1 MADFGSGTI
10 KARVPREKLELAAQF
25 LPPMDSASSAFRDAA
40 MSALANHG
48 WCLHRAGA
56 RSIEDFKKV
65 VLELGMPL
73 ARQYGDLPSRSD
85 GIGVFDTTPYPPSEN
100 ILFHN
105 EASHT
110 PKAPKYIFFFC
121 LRAARQGGETPLSD
135 GRLAL
140 SLLEPEISKA
150 LIDKGLLYIR
160 NFVPGLD
167 VSWQQFFST
176 QDRSEVERV
185 CSDQGISARWR
196 NEAELETSYRTT
208 AVAEH
213 PGWGAVFF
221 HQIALHHPAF
231 LDPDVRE
238 FFEEVTGRNTTPR
251 TVRFGTGEEIPD
263 EWARAIYRA
272 QLEAGTVF
280 PWCAGDILML
290 DNRLFA
296 HGRMAFTGEREN
308 YVMLGELL
316 PQSKLWS

>member
-1 MADFGSGTI
+1 MADFGPGTI
-10 KARVPREKLELAAQF
+10 KERLPAETLELAPQF
-25 LPPMDSASSAFRDAA
+25 LPPMDPAGSAFREAA

-48 WCLHRAGA
+48 WCLHRAGV
-56 RSIEDFKKV
+56 RSIEEFQKV
-65 VLELGMPL
+65 VLELGLPL
-73 ARQYGDLPSRSD
+73 ADQYGDLPPKSGRT
-85 GIGVFDTTPYPPSEN
+85 GVFDTTPYPPSEDL
-100 ILFHN
+100 LFHN

-110 PKAPKYIFFFC
+110 PRAPKYIFFYC
-121 LRAARQGGETPLSD
+121 LRAAQKGGETPLSD

-140 SLLEPEISKA
+140 SLLEPEIREA

-167 VSWQQFFST
+167 VRWQQFFST
-176 QDRSEVERV
+176 EDRGEVERV
-185 CSDQGISARWR
+185 CRDQGIDVRWR
-196 NEAELETSYRTT
+196 SESELETSYRTT
-208 AVAEH
+208 AVAKH
-213 PGWGAVFF
+213 PARGDVFF

-238 FFEEVTGRNTTPR
+238 FFEEVAGRKTTPR

-296 HGRMAFTGEREN
+296 HGRLAFTGEREN